1 MADTSLHMTLH
12 YLDTRERPQHSPGR
26 LGKSLVWPLTAA
38 LVVIL
43 AGCRSSPRPAW
54 TSDDLTEPRAAAQ
67 QALAATLPG
76 EPVQMEFQFRL
87 READLRFQGRG
98 VARIEPPYRV
108 RLDLFSNRGETLF
121 QAALVE
127 GELRIPEWAPR
138 EMAPPPGLLWAAL
151 GVFRP
156 DPGWQLT
163 GSRTERDRDLTLRYE
178 TPEGEQLRFRISGVR
193 LVRAELHRN
202 GRLVEEV
209 TLSLDRSSG
218 KVAETVYRNRAEFV
232 ELSFFLQSSETVA
245 FFPPDIWNP
254 GR

>member
-1 MADTSLHMTLH
+1 
-12 YLDTRERPQHSPGR
+12 
-26 LGKSLVWPLTAA
+26 LVAAAA
-38 LVVIL
+38 LMVL
-43 AGCRSSPRPAW
+43 AGCRSLPEASW
-54 TSDDLTEPRAAAQ
+54 VSGDLGESEAMAQ
-67 QALAATLPG
+67 QALEATLPG
-76 EPVQMEFQFRL
+76 EPIQVGFLFRL

-138 EMAPPPGLLWAAL
+138 EMAPPAGLLWAAL

-156 DPGWQLT
+156 DPGWELT
-163 GSRTERDRDLTLRYE
+163 GSRAERDQAVTLRYE
-178 TPEGEQLRFRISGVR
+178 TPGSEQLRFRISGAR

-209 TLSLDRSSG
+209 DLSLDPSSG
-218 KVAETVYRNRAEFV
+218 EVTETVYRNRTEFV
-232 ELSFFLQSSETVA
+232 ELSFHLQSSETVA
-245 FFPPDIWNP
+245 FFPSHIWNP